1 MELRTRGERRKITKN
16 IIKKRKHIIIDI
28 LTVYRRSCQSRGN
41 PFEENELYE
50 GELKNNNMMNAYGW
64 GCYRKTNGR
73 KAYQTYRHRG
83 SYGPA
88 KHYTAHDKQQLEA
101 GKQQIEEFINTIG
114 E

>member
-1 MELRTRGERRKITKN
+1 MRTRGERRRITKN

-28 LTVYRRSCQSRGN
+28 LTVYRRSCQYRGN

-50 GELKNNNMMNAYGW
+50 GELKNNNMMNAYGG
-64 GCYRKTNGR
+64 GCYRKTTSR
-73 KAYQTYRHRG
+73 KASQTYRHHGRF
-83 SYGPA
+83 GPA
-88 KHYTAHDKQQLEA
+88 CRYMAHDKRQLEA